1 MALLAARRKGA
12 MKHRNIIIYRRN
24 SIHCFVVGLADVCG
38 NVFGRRPMCGGKS
51 VEKTLRVGSTVF
63 AVFGIV
69 VVRRSGG
76 GRGVR
81 VRVCGGEAVARRR
94 GISGLI

>member
-1 MALLAARRKGA
+1 

-24 SIHCFVVGLADVCG
+24 SIRRFVVGLADVCG
-38 NVFGRRPMCGGKS
+38 NVDGRRPMGGGKS
-51 VEKTLRVGSTVF
+51 VGKTLRVGSTVF

-69 VVRRSGG
+69 VVRRSGVG
-76 GRGVR
+76 